1 MAKIVLGIGT
11 SHGPML
17 STPPEQWDARVPADR
32 KNKHPYRGETY
43 GFDDLV
49 RLRTPEK
56 IGDQLGVDTWRDRHR
71 RCREALDTLAQKF
84 ADAKIDAAIIVGN
97 DQNEIFQ
104 SDLMPALYVFAG
116 EEVFNE
122 PSTEEQKA
130 MMPPGIAIS
139 ESGHKPL
146 QRETYPCHAKLGRHM
161 IESLIDG
168 RFDVTQ
174 SSTLPQNGVAW
185 ASGMPHAFGFV
196 YRKIMHDRV
205 IPHIPV
211 VVNTFYPPNQ
221 PRAGRCVA
229 LGDQLAKA
237 VATWP
242 EDMRIAVIASGGLSH
257 FVIDEEFDR
266 RFLDLL
272 VAPDR
277 DGIDKLPEKWL
288 QSGTSEMKNW
298 IPVATASASAGLRM
312 EVVDYVPCYRSE
324 AGTGNAM
331 GFVVWQ

>member
-1 MAKIVLGIGT
+1 MARIVLGIGT

-32 KNKHPYRGETY
+32 RNRHPFRGETY
-43 GFDDLV
+43 GFDDLM
-49 RLRTPEK
+49 RLRAAEK
-56 IGDQLGVDTWRDRHR
+56 IGEQLGVETWRSRHR
-71 RCREALDTLAQKF
+71 RCHDALDTLAQRF
-84 ADAKIDAAIIVGN
+84 ADTKVDAAIIVGN

-104 SDLMPALYVFAG
+104 TDLMPALYIFSG
-116 EEVFNE
+116 EAVFNE

-130 MMPPGIAIS
+130 QMPPGIAIA
-139 ESGHKPL
+139 ESGHKPT
-146 QRETYPCHAKLGRHM
+146 QRETYRCHAKLARHLV
-161 IESLIDG
+161 EQLIG
-168 RFDVTQ
+168 AHFDVTQ

-221 PRAGRCVA
+221 PRAGRCAA
-229 LGDQLAKA
+229 LGDRLKEA
-237 VATWP
+237 VASWP
-242 EDMRIAVIASGGLSH
+242 DDLRIAVIASGGLSH

-266 RFLDLL
+266 KFLDLL
-272 VAPDR
+272 AAADR
-277 DGIDKLPEKWL
+277 DGIDKLPEPWL

-298 IPVATASASAGLRM
+298 IPVATASAAAGLKM
-312 EVVDYVPCYRSE
+312 ELVDYVPCYRSE